1 MVFDFKN
8 LIVENAINTNN
19 VLVNSSIEESYF
31 TDTLRFLTE
40 STKEFNNYK
49 KELYVNIL
57 ESNEDY
63 DVVTESFSD
72 FFAKAKELIK
82 KFLKYIKSLFDR
94 FITSLH
100 RFVNSEK
107 HLIKNKEKFKK
118 FNSNHEFDFE
128 GYEFT
133 FSDNIPSIEA
143 EAAFKKDFV
152 ELDFDEILK
161 ETDPKKVI
169 AMIDGQH
176 AKLKDNLNNDRYN
189 VFRQEVIMGDRPI
202 YSEDF
207 IEELSAVYRNGA
219 YSKEDITI
227 DQTEVLKSL
236 ARIENYKTFENS
248 VKKTKDKIDREY
260 DRVQKS
266 IENMIKRNKDGDVD
280 KLLSIEINGDY
291 DAYSTPL
298 QVSSEALAKIDL
310 FLKTKVSEVIELS
323 NIHALAF
330 SYKLDAIHECYKQDK
345 QVLYRALNKIQKDIK
360 GDI

>member
-40 STKEFNNYK
+40 STRELNNYK

-57 ESNEDY
+57 ESGEDY
-63 DVVTESFSD
+63 EIITESFSD
-72 FFAKAKELIK
+72 FFTKAKEIII

-100 RFVNSEK
+100 KFVNSEK
-107 HLIKNKEKFKK
+107 HLIKNKDKFKK
-118 FNSNHEFDFE
+118 FNINHEFDFE
-128 GYEFT
+128 GYIFT
-133 FSDNIPSIEA
+133 FNDNIPSIEA

-161 ETDPKKVI
+161 EQDPKKVVDI
-169 AMIDGQH
+169 INSQH
-176 AKLKDNLNNDRYN
+176 SKLKDELNNDRYN
-189 VFRQEVIMGDRPI
+189 VFRQEVIMADSPI

-207 IEELSAVYRNGA
+207 IQELSAVYRNGA

-236 ARIENYKTFENS
+236 SRIENYKNFETS
-248 VKKTKDKIDREY
+248 IKKTKDKIEREY
-260 DRVQKS
+260 DKVKKS
-266 IENMIKRNKDGDVD
+266 IENMVKRNKDADVN
-280 KLLSIEINGDY
+280 KLLSIEINGEY
-291 DAYSTPL
+291 DGYSAPV

-310 FLKTKVSEVIELS
+310 FLKTKVSEVLELS

-330 SYKLDAIHECYKQDK
+330 SYKLDAVHECYRQDK
-345 QVLYRALNKIQKDIK
+345 QILYRALNKIQKDVK